1 MSAMD
6 HSRFEELKG
15 AFVLGALPDE
25 ERRDFEEYL
34 ASHPERQ
41 AEIEELGTVAGL
53 LALSPEEHEPPPD
66 LRRRI
71 MSVVEAAEAGR
82 PRVESRSWFARRRE
96 SLGVRGLALGAAV
109 AMLVIGLFSWNLI
122 LQGEVQDLQGRVQSL
137 QSQPQWPQMVAL
149 RGPGVTQGARAQVMI
164 LNNERAVLMAEEL
177 PPVPKDKTYQIWVIE
192 DDIAKPSGLFEP
204 KEEPIAVAVG
214 TPLDGT
220 EAIAVSVEP
229 DGGSTEPTT
238 EPLLTAKL

>member
-6 HSRFEELKG
+6 HERFEELKG

-25 ERRDFEEYL
+25 ERREFEEYL
-34 ASHPERQ
+34 AQHPERQ
-41 AEIEELGTVAGL
+41 AEIDELGTVAGL
-53 LALSPEEHEPPPD
+53 LALSPEEHEPPPE

-71 MSVVEAAEAGR
+71 MGVVEAEAGR
-82 PRVESRSWFARRRE
+82 PRVESRSWFARWRE

-109 AMLVIGLFSWNLI
+109 AMLVIGLFSWSML
-122 LQGEVQDLQGRVQSL
+122 LRGEIQDLQGRVQSV
-137 QSQPQWPQMVAL
+137 QDRPQAPQMVTL
-149 RGPGVTQGARAQVMI
+149 RGPGVAQGARAQVMI
-164 LNNERAVLMAEEL
+164 LNNERAVLMTEEL
-177 PPVPKDKTYQIWVIE
+177 PPVPKDKTLQIWVIE
-192 DDIAKPSGLFEP
+192 DDVAKPSGLFEP
-204 KEEPIAVAVG
+204 KEEPIVVAVG
-214 TPLDGT
+214 TPLDGA

>member
-53 LALSPEEHEPPPD
+53 LALSPEERDPPPE

-71 MSVVEAAEAGR
+71 MDAVGAEAGR
-82 PRVESRSWFARRRE
+82 PRVESRSWFARWRE

-109 AMLVIGLFSWNLI
+109 AMLVIGLLSWNLI
-122 LQGEVQDLQGRVQSL
+122 LQGEIQDLQGRVQSF
-137 QSQPQWPQMVAL
+137 QDRPQGPQMVAL

-177 PPVPKDKTYQIWVIE
+177 PPVPKDKTLQIWVIE
-192 DDIAKPSGLFEP
+192 DDVAKPSGLFEP

-214 TPLDGT
+214 TPLDGA

-238 EPLLTAKL
+238 EPVLTAKL